1 MTMTISHAR
10 AIRPLVGVS
19 CCTREI
25 SGAIFHTVLQ
35 KYLIALSEY
44 SRCDTV
50 LIPALGGRDGAHAT
64 DLRHLIARL
73 DGVLLT
79 GGRSMVE
86 PKHYGGPSDGP
97 DTLHDP
103 GRDAT
108 TIQVARL
115 AVEMSVPLFGICR
128 GLQEIC
134 CAFGG
139 TLDQDLSADREK
151 LNHRAPVNVSYR
163 DKYLPAHWVES
174 APGSMLASMASKSI
188 GALRF
193 QVNSLHQQGI
203 RTLGTGLSAAAYADD
218 GVIEAVE
225 VNISTAFALAVQWH
239 PEWNLEANPVNR
251 AMFDAFGSAC
261 KSRLGATMQLRDLVP
276 AGPLRP
282 QVQKEARPLN
292 R

>member
-1 MTMTISHAR
+1 MTISHAR
-10 AIRPLVGVS
+10 TIRPLVGVS

-44 SRCDTV
+44 SGCDSV

-79 GGRSMVE
+79 GGRSMVDPE
-86 PKHYGGPSDGP
+86 HYGGPSDGP

-115 AVEMSVPLFGICR
+115 AVEMGVPLFGICR

-151 LNHRAPVNVSYR
+151 LNHRAPLNVSYG
-163 DKYLPAHWVES
+163 DKYLPVHWVES
-174 APGSMLASMASKSI
+174 APGSMLASIASQSI
-188 GALRF
+188 GASRF

-203 RTLGTGLSAAAYADD
+203 RTMGAGLRAAACADD

-225 VNISTAFALAVQWH
+225 VNTAAAFALAVQWH
-239 PEWNLEANPVNR
+239 PEWHLEANPVNR
-251 AMFDAFGSAC
+251 AMFDAFGAAC
-261 KSRLGATMQLRDLVP
+261 KSRLGATTQLRDLAP
-276 AGPLRP
+276 AGPQRP
-282 QVQKEARPLN
+282 RDQEEARPLN